1 MGNHAYKRDK
11 AIEFNANRKYRLEQE
26 EKRRLDK
33 LNNPE
38 KYRQSRRATRKAKM
52 LLAVAAGM
60 GVNSF

>member
-1 MGNHAYKRDK
+1 MGNHAYKK
-11 AIEFNANRKYRLEQE
+11 KEAEEFNANRKYRLEQE

-38 KYRQSRRATRKAKM
+38 KYRPSRRATRKAKM
-52 LLAVAAGM
+52 ILAVAAGM